1 MRLVSMHPDF
11 AAAMWVYAPHANML
25 FGWSRAQYF
34 VTVTALLFN
43 PIPAVPTPHPLYP
56 LSPPRPCA
64 SSSMRYLA
72 VVRSAVS
79 SAVQFLAKLRRMNA
93 RHSAITLV
101 DQVPPHTPRT
111 HP

>member
-1 MRLVSMHPDF
+1 MQCVRSQDFMRLVSMHPDF

-64 SSSMRYLA
+64 SSSMRTLRMCA
-72 VVRSAVS
+72 QRSLLPCS
-79 SAVQFLAKLRRMNA
+79 S
-93 RHSAITLV
+93 S
-101 DQVPPHTPRT
+101 PSCGG
-111 HP
+111 